1 MSTTTAAPTTATEN
15 KSPFKL
21 KNPTEYH
28 ILATQ
33 RQGHFNNS
41 PGISLSHLHP
51 SSSSSL
57 LLEDQHLDFTDCYTQ
72 QQFLSPASTS
82 PQLQDFE
89 DTESLTNGSSAA
101 VIGNMMINPNNSNN
115 NNSNFFPSLHQ
126 QHQLQQQHRYQQQ
139 LLQQQQQQFLVGD
152 ESPSDYSSSVDFF
165 SQPQPSS
172 FLMDFHQQR
181 HDSISSIP
189 YQGGGANSFKGGS
202 SFGDYSFNN
211 QPFSAPAQIGFN
223 NPLLSSSSSHLG
235 LAAFHQPP
243 DLSMSHGG
251 GGGVSLE
258 DYESIQLNHQL
269 LSEKKR
275 RRRESHNAVERRRR
289 ENINER
295 IQELGTM
302 LPESMLEEL
311 ASSVNANGGNNNKPN
326 KGAILRKSVDHIRIL
341 QQEVTNYKQ
350 RIYELE
356 KQLAGLTTTSPS

>member
-1 MSTTTAAPTTATEN
+1 MATTAAATTEN

-33 RQGHFNNS
+33 GEGHFNS

-51 SSSSSL
+51 SSSSS

-101 VIGNMMINPNNSNN
+101 VIGNMMINPNSNS
-115 NNSNFFPSLHQ
+115 FFPSLHQ
-126 QHQLQQQHRYQQQ
+126 QHQLQQQQRYQQQ
-139 LLQQQQQQFLVGD
+139 MLQQQQQQQLLVGD

-189 YQGGGANSFKGGS
+189 YQGGGGSSFKGGS

-243 DLSMSHGG
+243 DISMNGA
-251 GGGVSLE
+251 SLE

-302 LPESMLEEL
+302 LPETMLEEL

-356 KQLAGLTTTSPS
+356 KQLAGLTS